1 MKSGQLACGALV
13 LLLLGGCGA
22 YSTTRIEAQDR
33 QTVLP
38 ALRGSF
44 NFGKSVDAPSRPQDG
59 HSIEVEGFTAR
70 GNDNQSLAAG
80 QNPVVLDGTTFA
92 PPVQLRHDFR
102 FSYAD
107 VSWRWRKFFGG
118 GAVGLQALAGVA
130 YAGVRLNT
138 SSPSQQA
145 SQGFYNRGAQGGFG
159 LVWRNP
165 SGTAIE
171 ARVTEFFGGE
181 SDVDRASRYEA
192 SISQALSDNVTLRL
206 GYAGWEVKGQDFSS
220 NSAYRLRFSGPT
232 LGLQVDF
239 GP

>member
-1 MKSGQLACGALV
+1 MNAGKLACGALA

-38 ALRGSF
+38 SLRASF
-44 NFGKSVDAPSRPQDG
+44 NFGKSVDVPSRPQDG
-59 HSIEVEGFTAR
+59 HSIEVEGFNAR
-70 GNDNQSLAAG
+70 GNDNQGLATG
-80 QNPVVLDGTTFA
+80 QAPVVLDGTTFT
-92 PPVQLRHDFR
+92 PPEQLRHDFR

-107 VSWRWRKFFGG
+107 VSWRWRRFFGG

-138 SSPSQQA
+138 SSPTLQA
-145 SQGFYNRGAQGGFG
+145 SQGFYNRGAQGGVG

-171 ARVTEFFGGE
+171 ARLTEFFGIE
-181 SDVDRASRYEA
+181 SNVDRASRYEA
-192 SISQALSDNVTLRL
+192 FVSQAVGDNVSLRL

-220 NSAYRLRFSGPT
+220 NSAYRLRFSGPA